1 VDENKFLNEIEA
13 RTGLSRD
20 KAFNVAI
27 AVLQELHD
35 RLSPKEANDLAA
47 QLPGDLKARWRSF
60 DAPGRDVRRTHRDD
74 FVRHIAAAAEIGQRQ
89 AGEALLATFKTL
101 QILLGSP
108 TGQEGEAWSVFSQLP
123 KDLKRAWLQATES
136 APLKT
141 SKAAKTDRRQ
151 NTGFE
156 RR

>member
-1 VDENKFLNEIEA
+1 MDENKFLNELEA
-13 RTGLSRD
+13 HTGLSRD
-20 KAFNVAI
+20 DAFNVAI

-35 RLSPKEANDLAA
+35 RLSPKEANDLAT
-47 QLPGDLKARWRSF
+47 QLPGDFKARWHSF

-74 FVRHIAAAAEIGQRQ
+74 FVRHIAAAAEIDQTQ
-89 AGEALLATFKTL
+89 AGKALLATFKPL
-101 QILLGSP
+101 QMLLGSP

-123 KDLKRAWLQATES
+123 KDLKRSWLQATQS

-141 SKAAKTDRRQ
+141 PKAAKTDTRR